1 MEVAV
6 KNENPTPNANANAP
20 LPQRNQK
27 QAPPGNEPIEKKP
40 RFSDINPNQNQ
51 GGPGGFQ
58 QRRNNNRMNNNRN
71 NRNNQQQQ
79 PIKPEVSFSKKDG
92 VKNLCNL
99 LNKMAVKT
107 TPRKLYY
114 SCVCKPVLVY

>member
-6 KNENPTPNANANAP
+6 KNENPAPNANANAP

-27 QAPPGNEPIEKKP
+27 PQGQQGPQIGNEPAEKKP

-51 GGPGGFQ
+51 NQGGGPGGFQ

-71 NRNNQQQQ
+71 NMNRNNPQQN
-79 PIKPEVSFSKKDG
+79 IKPEVSFFLS
-92 VKNLCNL
+92 
-99 LNKMAVKT
+99 
-107 TPRKLYY
+107 
-114 SCVCKPVLVY
+114 